1 MTTSFTKTGEFEPED
16 DGFESAV
23 EYPSAFGITFTPKV
37 TGIGIG
43 IGGILIAGYLFFSQ
57 VMPIFGE
64 LSELNQQKQDKQN
77 QVNQLTAN
85 KLDLVI
91 MRKQEE
97 LEDKKALKEEVTKFY
112 AQLENLDTL
121 LLDVNNF
128 ANSNRIV
135 MNSYVPAGDLEKL
148 ADDSLGTQ
156 AVNNVKVKTYN
167 LDIEGTFN
175 QIQSFIQQ
183 LERLQPL
190 LVVQDLNT
198 TTTEPPI
205 YLFADNQLTIV
216 DEPVLKTTL
225 TVKAVLADVASAE
238 ATPPAEGE
246 TAPAQKTN

>member
-64 LSELNQQKQDKQN
+64 LSEL
-77 QVNQLTAN
+77 NQLTAN